1 MNNPS
6 NQGPASAAEATAA
19 ASELNNLLHIIAG
32 TADMLGNIWQGS
44 PDADKYVAMLRTS
57 VERAASVTAE
67 LVQVAAHKNDKIL
80 IHPAVLDQAGC
91 FHPPAALPSH
101 PARPRLLVVDDE
113 PMALELAKEFLT
125 SQGFEVV
132 TAENGCEALS
142 IFAADP
148 DSFALVVLDFA
159 MPLMNGEETF
169 DRLQGIKPDVRVVL
183 NTGFIDSTRAETML
197 ARGLLDVLPKPLRA
211 DEYIAR
217 IQSALRNPTAVNA
230 A

>member
-1 MNNPS
+1 MNPT
-6 NQGPASAAEATAA
+6 QECPTGGEATAA

-32 TADMLGNIWQGS
+32 TADMLDNIWQGS

-67 LVQVAAHKNDKIL
+67 LVRVAAHRDDKIV

-91 FHPPAALPSH
+91 HHPPAAPPSR
-101 PARPRLLVVDDE
+101 PARPRLLLVDDE
-113 PMALELAKEFLT
+113 PMALELASQFLT
-125 SQGFEVV
+125 AKGFEVT
-132 TAENGCEALS
+132 TAENGCEGLS
-142 IFAADP
+142 IFANAP

-169 DRLQGIKPDVRVVL
+169 DRLRSIKPDVRVAL
-183 NTGFIDSTRAETML
+183 NTGFIDSARAEAML

-211 DEYIAR
+211 EEYVAR
-217 IQSALRNPTAVNA
+217 IQSLVVPDA
-230 A
+230 AESAA